1 MNRESERMSKQRIIY
16 IAFCLVLTL
25 SLIAGCGGKV
35 AEQDDEQEAGVPVA
49 VTAAKLGVLDDAT
62 TITGKLEAMES
73 ARVVPS
79 GAGGKVARVN
89 VDIGDRVTRGQALI
103 ELENTIQ
110 AAQVNQAEAG
120 VVMAESQLR
129 LAESNYNISAANY
142 ERGKM
147 LLQENAL
154 AKAQFETQYEQP
166 YIQARENFEKTAPA
180 GLEQARAGLKSA
192 QEAYAQTIIKSP
204 INGVVTARNIN
215 PGEMASSAM
224 PVLTVVNLNKVV
236 VQANVSE
243 DQVNELKNGQE
254 VLVKI
259 NAVSGESFSGV
270 ITNIALASDPQTRAF
285 PVKIQINN
293 PEHLLKPGMFA
304 EVQLPREREES
315 VLIPREAVLV
325 GVERSTVWVVKDSIA
340 QVREVT
346 VGPSDGKKIVI
357 ESGLEAG
364 EQVVISGQDNISDG
378 IAVRVVG

>member
-1 MNRESERMSKQRIIY
+1 MNRESERMSKRKIIY
-16 IAFCLVLTL
+16 LAFCLVLTL
-25 SLIAGCGGKV
+25 SLIAGCGSKD
-35 AEQDDEQEAGVPVA
+35 AEQEEEQEAGVPVA
-49 VTAAKLGVLDDAT
+49 VAAAELGVLDDAT
-62 TITGKLEAMES
+62 TITGKLEAVVS

-89 VDIGDRVTRGQALI
+89 VDIGDRVTRGQALV
-103 ELENTIQ
+103 ELENTLQ
-110 AAQVNQAEAG
+110 AAQVSQAQAG

-154 AKAQFETQYEQP
+154 AKAQFESQYEQP
-166 YIQARENFEKTAPA
+166 YIQARENFEQIAPA

-204 INGVVTARNIN
+204 INGVVTARSIN
-215 PGEMASSAM
+215 PGEIASSAM
-224 PVLTVVNLNKVV
+224 PVLTVVNLDKVV

-243 DQVNELKNGQE
+243 NQVNELKKNQE

-259 NAVSGESFSGV
+259 SAVSGEPISGV

-304 EVQLPREREES
+304 EVQLTRERDES

-325 GVERSTVWVVKDSIA
+325 GVERSTVWVIEDGIA
-340 QVREVT
+340 QEREVT
-346 VGPSDGKKIVI
+346 VGPSDGKNIVI
-357 ESGLEAG
+357 TSGLEAG

-378 IAVRVVG
+378 VAVRVVG